1 MTKFKVSA
9 NENLYDLNEP
19 GTPMNL
25 KDNYPELSQ
34 RYSNLVQALYETS
47 KYMLY
52 NNSELIKP

>member
-1 MTKFKVSA
+1 MYHDGT
-9 NENLYDLNEP
+9 NINLYDLNEP

>member
-1 MTKFKVSA
+1 MYHDGT
-9 NENLYDLNEP
+9 NINLYDLNES
-19 GTPMNL
+19 GTPIDL
-25 KDNYPELSQ
+25 KDNYPDLSQ